1 MSKKGRAKTGK
12 SKTGA
17 SAPER
22 TVEAGPPPDRAT
34 LKKAKRFL
42 KDVERLL
49 AKHRAK
55 VDPKNVE
62 KLEAAMQGVRDAI
75 GGTADGKR
83 LSTALKELDARTDQ
97 ILGFAK
103 KSTSREYAE
112 SIVVAIVIAV
122 VLRAFVVE
130 AFKIPTGSMIPTL
143 AVGDHIFVNKFIYG
157 LRVPLTNRW
166 FVEWGS
172 PERGDVIVFRYP
184 RDLSKDYIKRVVA
197 VAGDRVRV
205 RGQDVFVNGNKLER
219 GESSEYAYLDEGEAD
234 GFFSSGPSMIRKA
247 LAYGEHSL
255 DTDVQY
261 TVLYEPD
268 RFGRR
273 PFPSFEEPPGVRC
286 GVLEAGAEP
295 ECQVQDGYVF
305 VMGDNRDNS
314 SDSRIWGGVPIHY
327 VKGKAMFVWMS
338 FGREADDVGPDG
350 GEGGVFDIRW
360 GRIGHAVH

>member
-1 MSKKGRAKTGK
+1 MSKKRKTP
-12 SKTGA
+12 KTPGP
-17 SAPER
+17 SQEGTAPA
-22 TVEAGPPPDRAT
+22 TPPDRAT

-42 KDVERLL
+42 VDVERLL
-49 AKHRAK
+49 TKHKAK
-55 VDPKNVE
+55 VDPKDQE
-62 KLEAAMQGVRDAI
+62 KLQAAMQGVRDAI
-75 GGTADGKR
+75 AGTADAKR

-103 KSTSREYAE
+103 KSTSREYTE
-112 SIVVAIVIAV
+112 SIVVAVLIAI

-157 LRVPLTNRW
+157 LRIPLTNSW

-205 RGQDVFVNGNKLER
+205 HGHDVFVNGQALEH
-219 GESSEYAYLDEGEAD
+219 GQPDTFEYLEEGE
-234 GFFSSGPSMIRKA
+234 GEGLFSAGPSMTRNAIAIPEKSQ
-247 LAYGEHSL
+247 GTS
-255 DTDVQY
+255 VPY
-261 TVLYEPD
+261 TVLYDPGRFARDDFPGFVDLPGLTCGPQASSGKDECVVEPD
-268 RFGRR
+268 
-273 PFPSFEEPPGVRC
+273 
-286 GVLEAGAEP
+286 
-295 ECQVQDGYVF
+295 YVF

-314 SDSRIWGGVPIHY
+314 ADSRFWGGVPITY

-338 FGREADDVGPDG
+338 FGHDPEDVQDG
-350 GEGGVFDIRW
+350 DTDHPTTPFFGIRW
-360 GRIGHAVH
+360 SRIGNSVH